1 MMTNAKPDHL
11 GWIRRLIFDSGQSL
25 LETALVAPLLI
36 TILLRVAEFGRLA
49 FAAIEVSNAA
59 NAGARYGAQN
69 GATASDTT
77 GISNAAANDAANLT
91 GLSTTSSI
99 SCICSD
105 GTTASC
111 SDNSACSTSNVEES
125 VTVNTQ
131 VSFDPLIHLPGFPKT
146 FTLKGQAIQ
155 KCLQ

>member
-1 MMTNAKPDHL
+1 MTNARLDHRRWIPSL
-11 GWIRRLIFDSGQSL
+11 GCDSGQSI

-36 TILLRVAEFGRLA
+36 IILVGAAEFGRLA
-49 FAAIEVSNAA
+49 FAAVEVSNAA
-59 NAGARYGAQN
+59 SAGARYGAQN
-69 GATASDTT
+69 GSTASDST
-77 GISNAAANDAANLT
+77 GISNAAANDAGNLT

-105 GTTASC
+105 GTAASC
-111 SDNSACSTSNVEES
+111 TDNSACSTSNIEES
-125 VTVNTQ
+125 VTVSSQ
-131 VSFDPLIHLPGFPKT
+131 ASFDPLIHLPGFPKT